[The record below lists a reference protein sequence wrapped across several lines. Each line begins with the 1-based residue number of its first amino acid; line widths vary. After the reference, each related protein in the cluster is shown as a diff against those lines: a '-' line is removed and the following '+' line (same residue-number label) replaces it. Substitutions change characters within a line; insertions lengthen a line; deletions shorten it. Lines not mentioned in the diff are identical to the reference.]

1 MGNFFRNAE
10 MKRAVI
16 LMLLL
21 SAILIAAGYMI
32 NSDAG
37 FLVCIGCILFMII
50 FLGYTYNRYNQLKK
64 LADRLDS
71 MMHYQTPI
79 PFEEYKEGELS
90 ILQSELSK
98 MTNKLVEQA
107 QRLQE
112 DKSYLSDAM
121 TDISHQLRSPL
132 TSSQLIL
139 NFLMDS
145 DITDE
150 RRMEL
155 LHELGQLLT
164 HINWLIEA
172 MLKMAKMDADTAY
185 LKTERIKLIELV
197 RKAAEPIMIPMEL
210 HNQIL
215 DMRIEDNIYV
225 NVDTAW
231 TCEAILNVLKN
242 CMEHIDDGGC
252 ITVEARE
259 NNLYVEINVRDN
271 GCGFEK
277 EDLPHIFERFYK
289 GKNSGSQSVGIGL
302 ALTKMIITSQN
313 GTIKAENGSD
323 GGALF
328 NIRFYKGTTV

>member
-1 MGNFFRNAE
+1 VGNFFRNAE
-10 MKRAVI
+10 IKRAVM

-21 SAILIAAGYMI
+21 STILIAAGYMI
-32 NSDAG
+32 NSEAG
-37 FLVCIGCILFMII
+37 LLVCIGCILFMII

-71 MMHYQTPI
+71 MMHYRTPI

-107 QRLQE
+107 QRLEE

-155 LHELGQLLT
+155 LHELRQLLT

-172 MLKMAKMDADTAY
+172 MLKMAKMDANTAY
-185 LKTERIKLIELV
+185 LKAERVKLIELV
-197 RKAAEPIMIPMEL
+197 KKAAEPIMIPMEL

-215 DMRIEDNIYV
+215 DMHIEDNIYV
-225 NVDTAW
+225 NVDTTW

-259 NNLYVEINVRDN
+259 NNLYVEISVRDN

-289 GKNSGSQSVGIGL
+289 GKNSVSQSVGIGL
-302 ALTKMIITSQN
+302 ALAKMIITSQN
-313 GTIKAENGSD
+313 GTIKAENGYG

>member
-1 MGNFFRNAE
+1 MNNFFRNTE
-10 MKRAVI
+10 MKRALI
-16 LMLLL
+16 LMSVL
-21 SAILIAAGYMI
+21 SAALIT
-32 NSDAG
+32 AG
-37 FLVCIGCILFMII
+37 FIIGKEAGILAVACCVSFVLI
-50 FLGYTYNRYNQLKK
+50 FFGYTYNRYSRLKK
-64 LADRLDS
+64 LADRLES
-71 MMHYQTPI
+71 MMYFQTPI
-79 PFEEYKEGELS
+79 PFEEYREGEFS

-107 QRLQE
+107 QNLQE

-132 TSSQLIL
+132 TSSQLII
-139 NFLMDS
+139 NFLMEP

-155 LHELGQLLT
+155 LHELGRLLT
-164 HINWLIEA
+164 HINWLIEC
-172 MLKMAKMDADTAY
+172 MLKMAKMDAKTAY
-185 LKTERIKLIELV
+185 LKAEKVPLGELLK
-197 RKAAEPIMIPMEL
+197 KAAEPIMVPMEL

-215 DMRIEDNIYV
+215 DMHIEENKFV
-225 NVDTAW
+225 NVDISW
-231 TCEAILNVLKN
+231 TCEAVLNVLKN
-242 CMEHIDDGGC
+242 CMEHIEDGGC
-252 ITVEARE
+252 ITVDASE
-259 NNLYVEINVRDN
+259 NNLYVEIIIKDN

-302 ALTKMIITSQN
+302 ALAKMIITSQN
-313 GTIKAENGSD
+313 GIIKAENNPY

>member
-1 MGNFFRNAE
+1 MNNFFRNSEIKMAL
-10 MKRAVI
+10 I
-16 LMLLL
+16 LMSVL
-21 SAILIAAGYMI
+21 SIVLILTGFVMGNNAGVLACVGCALFILI
-32 NSDAG
+32 
-37 FLVCIGCILFMII
+37 FF
-50 FLGYTYNRYNQLKK
+50 GYTYNRYNQLKK

-107 QRLQE
+107 QNLQA

-132 TSSQLIL
+132 TSSQLII
-139 NFLMDS
+139 NFLMEP
-145 DITDE
+145 DITAK

-172 MLKMAKMDADTAY
+172 MLKMAKMDAKTAY
-185 LKTERIKLIELV
+185 LKAENVSLGVLLK
-197 RKAAEPIMIPMEL
+197 KASEPIMVPMEL

-215 DMRIEDNIYV
+215 DMHIEENIFL
-225 NVDTAW
+225 NVDISW
-231 TCEAILNVLKN
+231 TCEAVLNVLKN
-242 CMEHIDDGGC
+242 CMEHIEDGGC
-252 ITVEARE
+252 ITVDASE
-259 NNLYVEINVRDN
+259 NNLYVEIIIKDN

-289 GKNSGSQSVGIGL
+289 GKNAGSQSVGIGL
-302 ALTKMIITSQN
+302 ALAKMIITNQN
-313 GTIKAENGSD
+313 GTIKAENNRD

-328 NIRFYKGTTV
+328 NIRFYKGITV

>member
-1 MGNFFRNAE
+1 MNNFFRNRE
-10 MKRAVI
+10 MKRALI
-16 LMLLL
+16 LMSILSLALISAGFVIGSEAGALLCVGCVL
-21 SAILIAAGYMI
+21 FILI
-32 NSDAG
+32 
-37 FLVCIGCILFMII
+37 FFV
-50 FLGYTYNRYNQLKK
+50 YTYNRYNQLKK

-79 PFEEYKEGELS
+79 PFKEYKEGEMS

-107 QRLQE
+107 QRLQK

-139 NFLMDS
+139 NFLMDT
-145 DITDE
+145 DITEE

-164 HINWLIEA
+164 HINWLIES
-172 MLKMAKMDADTAY
+172 MLKMAKMDAKTAY
-185 LKTERIKLIELV
+185 LKAENVSVDVLLK
-197 RKAAEPIMIPMEL
+197 KAAEPIMVPMEL
-210 HNQIL
+210 HNQTL
-215 DMRIEDNIYV
+215 DMHVGENIFL
-225 NVDTAW
+225 NVDISW
-231 TCEAILNVLKN
+231 TCEALLNVLKN
-242 CMEHIDDGGC
+242 CMEHIEDGGC
-252 ITVEARE
+252 ITVDAKE
-259 NNLYVEINVRDN
+259 NNLYVEIVIKDN

-289 GKNSGSQSVGIGL
+289 GKNAGSQSVGIGL
-302 ALTKMIITSQN
+302 ALAKMIITNQN
-313 GTIKAENGSD
+313 GTIKAENNRD

>member
-1 MGNFFRNAE
+1 
-10 MKRAVI
+10 
-16 LMLLL
+16 MLVL
-21 SAILIAAGYMI
+21 SAGLITAGFIIGKASGILVSVCCALFILI
-32 NSDAG
+32 
-37 FLVCIGCILFMII
+37 FFV
-50 FLGYTYNRYNQLKK
+50 YTYIRYNRLKK

-107 QRLQE
+107 QNLQE

-139 NFLMDS
+139 NFLMEP
-145 DITDE
+145 DITGE

-172 MLKMAKMDADTAY
+172 MLKMAKMDAKTAY
-185 LKTERIKLIELV
+185 LKEERVQLNGLLK
-197 RKAAEPIMIPMEL
+197 RAAEPIMVPMEL

-215 DMRIEDNIYV
+215 ELHIQDDIYV
-225 NVDTAW
+225 NVDISW
-231 TCEAILNVLKN
+231 TCEAVLNVLKN
-242 CMEHIDDGGC
+242 CMEHIEDGGC

-259 NNLYVEINVRDN
+259 NNLFVEIIIKDN

-289 GKNSGSQSVGIGL
+289 GKNAGSQSVGIGL
-302 ALTKMIITSQN
+302 ALAKMIITSQN
-313 GTIKAENGSD
+313 GTIKAENNRD

-328 NIRFYKGTTV
+328 NIRFYKGITV

>member
-185 LKTERIKLIELV
+185 LKAERVKLIELV

-302 ALTKMIITSQN
+302 ALTKMIITNQN